1 MTDSPVRRWLIL
13 LLAALTGAVVIGVPA
28 VSLAVLFKEISG
40 DLHLT
45 LVQIGWIWSI
55 GSLPAMITSPLSGA
69 LSDRFGPKRV
79 MIAGILLVSL
89 TAGMRGLAQ
98 NFTALLLIIVAV
110 GATVPLVMSS
120 AYKISGI
127 LFPPRRLGLANGVL
141 SMGMALGALL
151 GALLSATLLS
161 PALGGWRHVLFFY
174 AAVAILLAVPWGFLR
189 IEPPSPTADAA
200 GGASIP
206 VRRALGRVVT
216 IGNIWLLGI
225 AYLGIAGCTQG
236 VSGYLPTYLRAS
248 GWNGASADRAL
259 SFLNA
264 ISMIFILPV
273 MFWTDRLKNKR
284 LVLMAM
290 ICVIA
295 AGTALLGIAG
305 GWATWAELAMI
316 GVVGS
321 GSTALL
327 ITIVIESQ
335 GVGPVLAGTAT
346 GFVMFFFY
354 VGNLLAPPIG
364 NRLAEISSSMPFLFW
379 GGLAAFGIISLLF
392 IKSPATRHAP
402 PGMGNPEAMETP

>member
-1 MTDSPVRRWLIL
+1 MTGSPMRRWLIL
-13 LLAALTGAVVIGVPA
+13 LLTALTGAVVIGVPA

-45 LVQIGWIWSI
+45 LVQMGWLWSI
-55 GSLPAMITSPLSGA
+55 GSLPAVFTSPLSGA

-89 TAGMRGLAQ
+89 TAGLRGLAQ
-98 NFTALLLIIVAV
+98 SFPALLLIIFVV

-151 GALLSATLLS
+151 GALLSATVLS

-189 IEPPSPTADAA
+189 IEPPRSTADAPVR
-200 GGASIP
+200 ASIP
-206 VRRALGRVVT
+206 VRQALGRVAT
-216 IGNIWLLGI
+216 IGNVWLLGI
-225 AYLGIAGCTQG
+225 AYLGIAGCSQG

-248 GWNGASADRAL
+248 GWDGASADRAL

-264 ISMIFILPV
+264 VSMICILPI
-273 MFWTDRLKNKR
+273 MLWTDRLKNKR
-284 LVLMAM
+284 PALMVM
-290 ICVIA
+290 ICFIA
-295 AGTALLGIAG
+295 AGSALLGIAG

-316 GVVGS
+316 GIVGS

-327 ITIVIESQ
+327 ITMVIESP

-354 VGNLLAPPIG
+354 AGNLLAPPAG
-364 NRLAEISSSMPFLFW
+364 NRLADFFPGAPFLFW
-379 GGLAAFGIISLLF
+379 GGLAALGIISLVF
-392 IKSPATRHAP
+392 VKSPSSKPAP
-402 PGMGNPEAMETP
+402 PAFGIPEGMKTH

>member
-1 MTDSPVRRWLIL
+1 MGWL
-13 LLAALTGAVVIGVPA
+13 
-28 VSLAVLFKEISG
+28 
-40 DLHLT
+40 
-45 LVQIGWIWSI
+45 WSI
-55 GSLPAMITSPLSGA
+55 GSLPAVFTSPLSGA

-98 NFTALLLIIVAV
+98 SFPALLLIIFVV

-151 GALLSATLLS
+151 GALLSATVLS

-174 AAVAILLAVPWGFLR
+174 AAVAVLLAVPWSFLR
-189 IEPPSPTADAA
+189 IEPPRPTAETE
-200 GGASIP
+200 GSSSIP
-206 VRRALGRVVT
+206 VRQALGSVVT
-216 IGNIWLLGI
+216 IWNVWLLGI
-225 AYLGIAGCTQG
+225 AYLGIAGCSQG

-248 GWNGASADRAL
+248 GWDGASADRAL
-259 SFLNA
+259 SFLNGV
-264 ISMIFILPV
+264 SMICILPI

-284 LVLMAM
+284 PALMVM
-290 ICVIA
+290 ICLIA
-295 AGTALLGIAG
+295 AGSALLGIAG

-316 GVVGS
+316 GIVGS
-321 GSTALL
+321 GTTALL
-327 ITIVIESQ
+327 ITIVIESP

-364 NRLAEISSSMPFLFW
+364 NRLAEISAGTPFLFW
-379 GGLAAFGIISLLF
+379 GGLAALGIISLLF
-392 IKSPATRHAP
+392 TKSPAPEHASSE
-402 PGMGNPEAMETP
+402 MGIPEAVKNP